1 MSSTSIPS
9 VERNIKRFAPVF
21 SDFIG
26 RGGSSVNYTVERDNQ
41 NFMDFELAPRH
52 RFQTQQKNVLKAA
65 ALLVITQT
73 PQTLSTQLNPQ

>member
-52 RFQTQQKNVLKAA
+52 RFQTQQKMFWKH

-73 PQTLSTQLNPQ
+73 PQTLLTQLNPQ